1 MSWRPRFHYLKHP
14 KRRQRVKEPRDYF
27 KASQWPTM
35 AEVFLA
41 IAVSKLVTEEQLA
54 HGPARARYR
63 AKRLQAVAI
72 FRKRFGRAPLSEKY
86 AAPRLP
92 RLP

>member
-14 KRRQRVKEPRDYF
+14 KQRQRVKEPRDYF

-35 AEVFLA
+35 PEVFLA
-41 IAVSKLVTEEQLA
+41 IAVSKLVTEE
-54 HGPARARYR
+54 PARARYR

-72 FRKRFGRAPLSEKY
+72 FRRRFGRAPLSETY